1 MKFKFKAKRKI
12 LVPIAAFVAWTVT
25 SSFIAPDA
33 MAGRFEVSSGFS
45 YSRTDYG
52 NSNYSWTRRWAGSF
66 GYHFSERSE
75 IEVSIQDVV
84 DRTLIHGY
92 QDTTTHDQIY
102 SLSWV
107 QSMLGKGY
115 LIDPYVKVGAGQ
127 LNRDASGTYA
137 FGGSPASQVDSLTVL
152 LGAGIRFNI
161 TKGFGIR
168 TEVNSYL
175 TGGSISTYRDNVSYN
190 AGVSFYF

>member
-1 MKFKFKAKRKI
+1 MNFNFKLTQKY
-12 LVPIAAFVAWTVT
+12 LVAITIFA
-25 SSFIAPDA
+25 SFSGSNAL
-33 MAGRFEVSSGFS
+33 AGRFEVSSGFS

-66 GYHFSERSE
+66 GYHFSELSE
-75 IEVSIQDVV
+75 IEVSMQDVV
-84 DRTLIHGY
+84 DRTLLRGY

-107 QSMLGKGY
+107 QSMLGKGF

-152 LGAGIRFNI
+152 LGAGIRFHI

-175 TGGSISTYRDNVSYN
+175 TGGSISTYKDNVSYN
-190 AGVSFYF
+190 AGISLYF